1 VERRVTRLARQVAA
15 VACRDAR
22 VQRTYG
28 VSAGLG
34 LLSSSMG
41 LFSYHFVGL
50 LVPRAGASGLP
61 ASGYF
66 AFVCTGLMLHLTVMS
81 TLSSLGGALAREA
94 AEGTLEPALAGGV
107 SPASLIA
114 GATVV
119 PLGLALVQAAVY
131 AGAGSWMS
139 GIVWSQACVA
149 TALVTLAATLIAC
162 APVGLLGAALW
173 LVLRRPGVVTTLAA
187 FAFGILGGVY
197 FPVSL
202 LPAPLRAVADWVPL
216 AVGLRVFR
224 AALLEGA
231 GLRLAVPALGRLAL
245 VSALTF
251 PPAALTLRLALD
263 RARRRGSLALA

>member
-1 VERRVTRLARQVAA
+1 VECGVTRLARQIAA
-15 VACRDAR
+15 VARRDAR
-22 VQRTYG
+22 IQRIYG
-28 VSAGLG
+28 VSAALG
-34 LLSSSMG
+34 LLSSGMG
-41 LFSYHFVGL
+41 LLSYHFVGR
-50 LVPRAGASGLP
+50 LVPSAGGSGLP

-66 AFVCTGLMLHLTVMS
+66 AFVCTGLMLHLMVMS
-81 TLSSLGGALAREA
+81 TLSALGGALAREA
-94 AEGTLEPALAGGV
+94 AEGTLEPALASGV

-114 GATVV
+114 GAAVV
-119 PLGLALVQAAVY
+119 PLGLALVQAGVY
-131 AGAGSWMS
+131 AGAGSWLR

-162 APVGLLGAALW
+162 APIGLLGAALW
-173 LVLRRPGVVTTLAA
+173 VVLRRPGVVTTFAA
-187 FAFGILGGVY
+187 FAFGLLGGVF

-202 LPAPLRAVADWVPL
+202 LPAPLRGVAEWVPL

-245 VSALTF
+245 VFALTF
-251 PPAALTLRLALD
+251 PPAAAALHLALD